1 MIKNAFCFML
11 KALLVLKI
19 YNLLSLLFVHAGRR
33 RLDKKAKVNVKTY
46 DDADCETNNYNTDI
60 AETNNCST
68 YIAEA
73 NNYNTHIAQ
82 YLKK

>member
-1 MIKNAFCFML
+1 ML
-11 KALLVLKI
+11 KALLVLQI
-19 YNLLSLLFVHAGRR
+19 YNLLSLLFVHVGRR
-33 RLDKKAKVNVKTY
+33 RLDKKAKVNIKTY